1 MKVLHVPYS
10 YPPDAPGGTEL
21 YVAGLCDDLVALGID
36 AAVAAPAASSG
47 SYVHQGVPVRRF
59 SVGAALELEALYGAG
74 DSQAAAS
81 FAAVLDDE
89 RPDVVHM
96 HALTAACSIR
106 LLREAKR
113 RGLPV
118 AFTYHTPTVS
128 CPRGTLMLWGR
139 EACDGRLEVARCT
152 ACAAASHGVA
162 RPLASLLGRV
172 PPALGDGLGQLGV
185 SGGAMTAARLSS
197 LIRSSQQALRE
208 FFDEVDAVVSL
219 AGWVRR
225 VLLENGVVAGKI
237 VDSRHGVRRTDAG
250 GAGPRRKGPAVV
262 RLAHLG
268 RVHPVKGTDLL
279 IRAFRRTTAPAL
291 RLDVY
296 GILQD
301 ASAEALAGR
310 LREAAAGDPRI
321 RLLSPVPADRVI
333 DTLRTYDAVVVPS
346 QWLETGPL
354 VVLEAFAAGV
364 PVIGSRLGGI
374 ADKIADGEDGLLVDA
389 PHMESSWVAAL
400 HRCASDPQF
409 LAGLRWGVRPPRDR
423 REVARDMAA
432 LYASLTGAALPP
444 GARPSPTGVTG

>member
-10 YPPDAPGGTEL
+10 YPPDAPGGTEQ
-21 YVAGLCDDLVALGID
+21 YVAGLCEDLARLGIG
-36 AAVAAPAASSG
+36 AAVAAPAAASW

-59 SVGAALELEALYGAG
+59 AVGAALELEALYGAG
-74 DSQAAAS
+74 DPQAAAS
-81 FAAVLDDE
+81 FGAVLDDE

-96 HALTAACSIR
+96 HALTPACSIR

-139 EACDGRLEVARCT
+139 EACDGRLAVARCT
-152 ACAAASHGVA
+152 ACTAAAHGVA

-172 PPALGDGLGQLGV
+172 PPALGDELGQLGL
-185 SGGAMTAARLSS
+185 SGGALTAARLSS

-225 VLLENGVVAGKI
+225 VLLENRVAARKI
-237 VDSRHGVRRTDAG
+237 VESRHGVSSTAG
-250 GAGPRRKGPAVV
+250 DGAAPRRKGPAVV

-268 RVHPVKGTDLL
+268 RLHPAKGTDVL

-301 ASAEALAGR
+301 ASAEAFAGR
-310 LREAAAGDPRI
+310 LHGAAAGDPRI
-321 RLLSPVPADRVI
+321 RLLPPVPADRVV

-374 ADKIADGEDGLLVDA
+374 ADKVAHGEDGLLVDA
-389 PHMESSWVAAL
+389 PHMESSWVAVL
-400 HRCASDPQF
+400 HQCASDSHL
-409 LAGLRWGVRPPRDR
+409 LAGLRWGVRLPRDR
-423 REVARDMAA
+423 REVAREMAA
-432 LYASLTGAALPP
+432 LYASLTGAAATQA
-444 GARPSPTGVTG
+444 ARTSPTGVTG